1 MNFYAHVLNTK
12 LKNALSFR
20 EGINNGNCNDIS
32 SIYASGWDVANAP
45 GNDRRGYVYLN
56 LPYGT
61 SDNLTG
67 QIALCVDD
75 TTSINLYARVKTQTG
90 WTAWKAF

>member
-1 MNFYAHVLNTK
+1 MLNTK